1 MTSIAA
7 ATELETIE
15 QVILA
20 RLLFPATPQK
30 ARDDVGKLAA
40 SRLGPGEWAAEFDRH
55 WGRLVE
61 AELLRPK
68 SGRKPGKS
76 FELTDAGRRQALAF
90 LQIEEPPARLNWAAV
105 QSAYLLPLAMNARP
119 GSREAEQLKKAPALK
134 LAVIARSKGLSL
146 PAGAKTKQAL
156 AALAWKLIGV
166 ESIADFTAENVIQ
179 QLAFRQQPAR
189 KLTADQVAAALAAAA
204 VGARTKALAEL
215 RSAAISTWLLSP
227 AGRETRPA
235 GASLAAFADRVAEA
249 ARRIP
254 PARRFGE
261 NKAFISH
268 VWRQLHDE
276 AAGDG
281 LSLDEFKSRLVA
293 ANREGLVRLS
303 RADLVEA
310 MDPADVEASAT
321 AYENAKFHFIRL

>member
-1 MTSIAA
+1 MTSLAA
-7 ATELETIE
+7 PTELKMIE

-20 RLLFPATPQK
+20 RMLLPAAPQK

-55 WGRLVE
+55 WRRLVD

-68 SGRKPGKS
+68 SGRKPGKT
-76 FELTDAGRRQALAF
+76 FELTDEGRRRALAF
-90 LQIEEPPARLNWAAV
+90 LQIDEPPARLNWTAL

-119 GSREAEQLKKAPALK
+119 GSHEAERLKKAPALK

-146 PAGAKTKQAL
+146 PPGAKAKQAL

-166 ESIADFTAENVIQ
+166 ESGADFTAENVIQ
-179 QLAFRQQPAR
+179 QLAFRQKPAR

-204 VGARTKALAEL
+204 VGARTKAPAEL
-215 RSAAISTWLLSP
+215 RSAAITTWLLSP
-227 AGRETRPA
+227 GGRETARD
-235 GASLAAFADRVAEA
+235 GASLAAFAERVAEA

-254 PARRFGE
+254 AARRFGE
-261 NKAFISH
+261 NKTFISH
-268 VWRQLHDE
+268 VWRELASEVDF
-276 AAGDG
+276 DG
-281 LSLDEFKSRLVA
+281 FPLDRFKRRLVE

-310 MDPADVEASAT
+310 MDPADVEDSAT
-321 AYENAKFHFIRL
+321 AYENAIFHFIRA